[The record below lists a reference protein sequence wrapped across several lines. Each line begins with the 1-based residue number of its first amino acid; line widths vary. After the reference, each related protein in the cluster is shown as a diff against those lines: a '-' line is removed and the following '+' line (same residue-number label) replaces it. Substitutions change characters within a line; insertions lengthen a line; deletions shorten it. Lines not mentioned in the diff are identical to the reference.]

1 MGLPTSPNGMDGM
14 RYLFPASLAL
24 TLSTVAGLY
33 SAETLAQTNSSGT
46 LQAIPPSR
54 ASSDGPGWLL
64 PSSFDDKG
72 WLVTI
77 KGNFLVSPNFPGS
90 DKYSFSAYPSLS
102 VRRTNDPSRF
112 GAPDDGL
119 SIGVYGHEPHW
130 TVGFVGRYQQG
141 RYVDDNA
148 QLAGIKDARWALEP
162 GIYGE
167 YWLLKDQ
174 IRLRGEIRYGFY
186 GYSGLVGRLGADYIQ
201 NWGRFAVSA
210 GPRMA
215 LGGTDYMNTYYGV
228 SAADAQ
234 ANSRVTAYKADPG
247 IVSVGAA
254 AAAYYVFNEN
264 WSTTVYANYDRLVGS
279 AQGSPIVK
287 SFGSPNQF
295 TFGTMLNYSFAV
307 GLPPK

>member
-1 MGLPTSPNGMDGM
+1 MQKF
-14 RYLFPASLAL
+14 FPASLVVTASL
-24 TLSTVAGLY
+24 VAGLY
-33 SAETLAQTNSSGT
+33 SAETLAQTNANATPSAVPTGRPDSG
-46 LQAIPPSR
+46 
-54 ASSDGPGWLL
+54 GPQWLL
-64 PSSFDDKG
+64 PTSFEDKG

-77 KGNFLVSPNFPGS
+77 KGNFVVSPNFPGS
-90 DKYSFSAYPSLS
+90 DQYSFVAYPSLS
-102 VRRTNDPSRF
+102 VRRTDDPSRF

-119 SIGVYGHEPHW
+119 SIGLYGHEPHW

-167 YWLLKDQ
+167 YWLLRDQ
-174 IRLRGEIRYGFY
+174 VRLRGEVRYGFY
-186 GYSGLVGRLGADYIQ
+186 GYNGLVGRLGADYVQ

-215 LGGTDYMNTYYGV
+215 LGGTDFMNTYYGV

-234 ANSRVTAYKADPG
+234 ANGRVSAYKADPG
-247 IVSVGAA
+247 VVSVGAA
-254 AAAYYVFNEN
+254 AAAYYVINEN

-279 AQGSPIVK
+279 AQASPIVK
-287 SFGSPNQF
+287 TFGSPNQF

-307 GLPPK
+307 GQPRK